1 MKTLTCYAAL
11 CAALAMSG
19 AVQAQTAFE
28 DPLYQGR
35 VLEFSLGLFAPFNSL
50 QDTLTT
56 PNGGG
61 AQVQSTDQ
69 LDFGPGGRLDA
80 AYSQP
85 WGSNSRLIVNLTG
98 ATATGDE
105 TITIGGA
112 IETFPGSYD
121 DGYNLPAGW
130 DIDPEVKT
138 ETLMLAVG
146 REWMLDDQWRVSAG
160 LKAGQ
165 ASQDLMTNI
174 LDPGGVV
181 VSTQTTQSN
190 NQMIGVFGGISHYA
204 AIDDNLGLR
213 LSGMVGVMQNDFD
226 YQYTS
231 VRPGG
236 IVDQDITASES
247 GTAISTQLSV
257 RLERSLSKGGM
268 LTFELGFE
276 NLQGIGNGVDTFLD
290 VAGTATT
297 AQIGSDSIGGGY
309 LSVGYAFQF

>member
-35 VLEFSLGLFAPFNSL
+35 VLEFSLGLFA
-50 QDTLTT
+50 
-56 PNGGG
+56 GG

-146 REWMLDDQWRVSAG
+146 REWMLDDQWRVRQTS
-160 LKAGQ
+160 
-165 ASQDLMTNI
+165 
-174 LDPGGVV
+174 
-181 VSTQTTQSN
+181 STRAAWLFRRKRPNPTT
-190 NQMIGVFGGISHYA
+190 
-204 AIDDNLGLR
+204 R
-213 LSGMVGVMQNDFD
+213 
-226 YQYTS
+226 
-231 VRPGG
+231 
-236 IVDQDITASES
+236 
-247 GTAISTQLSV
+247 
-257 RLERSLSKGGM
+257 
-268 LTFELGFE
+268 
-276 NLQGIGNGVDTFLD
+276 
-290 VAGTATT
+290 
-297 AQIGSDSIGGGY
+297 
-309 LSVGYAFQF
+309 